1 MGEAVLAL
9 VLNGL
14 GFVSRPLYLTP
25 AFFETKP
32 VGTLIREGVRE
43 EHLNESTLGR
53 ALDDLFEAGLS
64 PLFLKVASQAVG
76 LSEGMKSFLPFHL
89 DSSRFTL
96 TGEYPFS
103 ENGKGEEGEP
113 EVIRITHGFSK
124 DHRPD
129 LKPFVL
135 NLITLHKSRIPIWVE
150 ALDGNTSDKTSFPRT
165 IETFLSQIGEAKA
178 PMLFVADSVLYTK
191 ETIRTLSEKTFW
203 VTRVPETVGLIR
215 SLLSEMPLEGFMS
228 GGETLP
234 GIRYC
239 EVSTTYGGIP
249 QRWVVV
255 FSQSARDREK
265 KTLDRAIQRESRSL
279 SEALSVLSRH
289 SFSCHEDA
297 QAAWD
302 EVFWKI
308 RYHRPESCVVTEET
322 GHATAGR
329 PKRGAN
335 PEIVGYRIAGSF
347 AEDPE
352 AIKATLSRKGFF
364 VVATN
369 VLEEDKISASEL
381 IDLYKAQG
389 VSVEAGF
396 RFFKLC

>member
-1 MGEAVLAL
+1 MLPDRSRSGGDVSQPNFFAHVRRMDHLGLVAGVARKIRLVETIDEWIPPAPQRGVTVGEAVLAL

-32 VGTLIREGVRE
+32 VGTLIREGVTE
-43 EHLNESTLGR
+43 EDLNESTLER

-76 LSEGMKSFLPFHL
+76 LSERMKSFLPFHL
-89 DSSRFTL
+89 DSTSFTL

-103 ENGKGEEGEP
+103 ENAKEGEEGEP

-129 LKPFVL
+129 LKQFVL

-150 ALDGNTSDKTSFPRT
+150 ALDGNTSDKTSFPWT
-165 IETFLSQIGEAKA
+165 IETFLSQIGETKA

-191 ETIRTLSEKTFW
+191 ETIRRLSEKTLW

-215 SLLSEMPLEGFMS
+215 SLLSDMPLEGFTS
-228 GGETLP
+228 GGEGLP

-239 EVSTTYGGIP
+239 EVSTTYGGVP

-265 KTLDRAIQRESRSL
+265 KTLDRAIRRESRSL
-279 SEALSVLSRH
+279 EYSGWGNLDKKS
-289 SFSCHEDA
+289 
-297 QAAWD
+297 
-302 EVFWKI
+302 
-308 RYHRPESCVVTEET
+308 
-322 GHATAGR
+322 G
-329 PKRGAN
+329 
-335 PEIVGYRIAGSF
+335 
-347 AEDPE
+347 
-352 AIKATLSRKGFF
+352 GF
-364 VVATN
+364 
-369 VLEEDKISASEL
+369 
-381 IDLYKAQG
+381 
-389 VSVEAGF
+389 
-396 RFFKLC
+396 